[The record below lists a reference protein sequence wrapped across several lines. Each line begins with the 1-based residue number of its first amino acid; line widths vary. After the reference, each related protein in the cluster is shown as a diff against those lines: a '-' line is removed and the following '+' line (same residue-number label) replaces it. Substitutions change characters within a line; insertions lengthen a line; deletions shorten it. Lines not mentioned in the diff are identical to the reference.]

1 MQCHD
6 LVCAFGIG
14 FFCWFYLGF
23 GDFFQIKVNI
33 VRYNRDCTSA
43 FIFKC
48 SSEFILK
55 VTIYIFELDFWSQ
68 RHRYSILKK
77 VFIKVGRNE
86 LHWQLRTYVLTF
98 SGEKYRIVFQCRIC
112 ACGRIKQILV
122 FCCWR
127 SCHTFWLVLVLI
139 FWWCQFLL

>member
-55 VTIYIFELDFWSQ
+55 VTIYIFELDF
-68 RHRYSILKK
+68 
-77 VFIKVGRNE
+77 
-86 LHWQLRTYVLTF
+86 
-98 SGEKYRIVFQCRIC
+98 
-112 ACGRIKQILV
+112 
-122 FCCWR
+122 
-127 SCHTFWLVLVLI
+127 
-139 FWWCQFLL
+139 